1 MLVCP
6 SGLVQ
11 IVGLVAHELLHLLDR
26 DHIITV
32 SQALK
37 GSFVRLEVGLIY

>member
-6 SGLVQ
+6 SGLVKV
-11 IVGLVAHELLHLLDR
+11 VGLVADELLHLLDR
-26 DHIITV
+26 DHLIGI

-37 GSFVRLEVGLIY
+37 GSFVRLEVGLNN